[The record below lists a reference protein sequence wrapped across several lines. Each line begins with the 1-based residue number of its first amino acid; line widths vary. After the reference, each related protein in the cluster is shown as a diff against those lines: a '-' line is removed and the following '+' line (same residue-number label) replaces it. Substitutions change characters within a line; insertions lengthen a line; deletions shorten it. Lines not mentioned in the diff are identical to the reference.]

1 MKVNKL
7 PWLRRSTRGL
17 PRFCAVLAL
26 LSLHAPLASCQSR
39 SAKSAVAPGPK
50 PVPKSS
56 MLSAV
61 QTDKFNLSAA
71 PGTADGYPVTI
82 DQGRFFAATG
92 GGFPI
97 PSGHIIEEGWGGTAI
112 GWAVGD
118 PMQPAPDGLEIRWYS
133 YAEDAFWQG
142 KFLLPQERIHALLK
156 QGLWDAEQKKQIT
169 YNDLAVSV
177 LPTGGVVVWLRG
189 RNRVFIGRYQAQR
202 IDYDYA
208 LHRPRVDRAA
218 VLATRR
224 AQMSPEVQQEI
235 KTGTLSAKKWDEY
248 LRRYRWQLEFSQ
260 PMTLANFGLTLLSA
274 ERLSLAPTPD
284 FAAYTRELL
293 LTPTEKAVPKSTML
307 YLSGAYGRKRLLKV
321 SPFDEAETQAAFRT
335 LYAQFPA
342 EPLKLHVELNQ
353 DLTTAALSLRAGGK
367 SVPLTK
373 SKVQFFDY

>member
-1 MKVNKL
+1 MRVRKLFVVRRVSGILRNKC
-7 PWLRRSTRGL
+7 WLL
-17 PRFCAVLAL
+17 VLL
-26 LSLHAPLASCQSR
+26 CLNAPLASCQSR
-39 SAKSAVAPGPK
+39 PAPAATSGKKPAKQ
-50 PVPKSS
+50 SS
-56 MLSAV
+56 MLPAY
-61 QTDKFNLSAA
+61 QTDKFKLSAA

-82 DQGRFFAATG
+82 DKGRFFASTG
-92 GGFPI
+92 GGFPV
-97 PSGHIIEEGWGGTAI
+97 PSGHFIEQGWGGTAI

-118 PMQPAPDGLEIRWYS
+118 PLQPAPDSLEIRWYS

-142 KFLLPQERIHALLK
+142 RFLLPQERIHALLK
-156 QGLWDAEQKKQIT
+156 QGFWDAEQKKQET

-248 LRRYRWQLEFSQ
+248 LRRYRWQFEFSQ
-260 PMTLANFGLTLLSA
+260 PVTLANYGIRYLSA
-274 ERLSLAPTPD
+274 EATALPTSSD
-284 FAAYTRELL
+284 IAAFAQQL
-293 LTPTEKAVPKSTML
+293 LTPVEKAVPRNAML
-307 YLSGAYGRKRLLKV
+307 YLKAAYGRKRLLKI
-321 SPFDEAETQAAFRT
+321 SPFDEAETQFAFRS
-335 LYAQFPA
+335 LHAQFPA
-342 EPLKLHVELNQ
+342 EPLTLHVELNQ
-353 DLTTAALSLRAGGK
+353 DLTTAVLSLRAGGK

-373 SKVQFFDY
+373 TKVQFFDY